1 MVRAVEGRALMGFP
15 DTYRLPANEATAWHL
30 IGNAV
35 APTVAADVINA
46 IREAA

>member
-1 MVRAVEGRALMGFP
+1 MSNNETTGW
-15 DTYRLPANEATAWHL
+15 RLVP
-30 IGNAV
+30 V